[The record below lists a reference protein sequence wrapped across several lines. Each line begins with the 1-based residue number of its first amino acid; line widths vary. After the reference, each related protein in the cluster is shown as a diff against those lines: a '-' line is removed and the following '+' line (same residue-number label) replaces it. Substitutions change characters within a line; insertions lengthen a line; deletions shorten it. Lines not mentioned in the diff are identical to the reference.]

1 MARVMQ
7 YCWQPD
13 PRGPEFEQ
21 IVELLKHTE
30 LPADTV
36 EAKGFSADCALS
48 AAEKYRRIGTNRVD
62 RISLT
67 SSGKRPGERSLVS

>member
-1 MARVMQ
+1 MAQVMQ

-13 PRGPEFEQ
+13 PNARPEFEQ

-36 EAKGFSADCALS
+36 EAKGFFSRLRS
-48 AAEKYRRIGTNRVD
+48 
-62 RISLT
+62 IS
-67 SSGKRPGERSLVS
+67 SRQI